1 VAIAE
6 RSWWWILTAVVLAY
20 GLAWVAHPFVEHNM
34 PATFKHPLFSWWAD
48 HQRMV
53 FLMVTGQM
61 GEEVKRHAGPAPAM
75 MT

>member
-1 VAIAE
+1 
-6 RSWWWILTAVVLAY
+6 
-20 GLAWVAHPFVEHNM
+20 M